1 MMIYIK
7 NADKISEQLK
17 IVLIAKHNR
26 DVYVRP

>member
-17 IVLIAKHNR
+17 IVLIAKRNI
-26 DVYVRP
+26 VYVRP

>member
-26 DVYVRP
+26 DSLC

>member
-17 IVLIAKHNR
+17 LVLIAKRNI
-26 DVYVRP
+26 VYVRP